1 MKLLMTSRSRILTPG
16 ILLGTIIS
24 AIIVLTASADP
35 TNCTPPPSGL
45 VGWWRGDGDCLDA
58 AGTNNGTL
66 QGGATFALGEVGG
79 AFSFNPESGTMI
91 VPDSSNL
98 RMTSQLTIEAWINA
112 RTLNTYSGYGIVS
125 KVGGVP
131 ADGTQNYGYQFGL
144 TGNTLFGQFSSP
156 GDSWWQWPSASV
168 TSGGLIVPGVWYH
181 VAWTYDQSAMKLYC
195 NGQPVATNVIGPK
208 AISATSSN
216 LRLCGDD
223 NGHVYFDGLIDEA
236 AVYNRALSDSE
247 IQAIYSAGSA
257 GKCVTPIAPSIYRQP
272 SSQVVTVGANV
283 SFSVFANG
291 TPPLAYQWQFNGT
304 NMAGAVTSTLAL
316 TNVQDYDAGSYA
328 VVVTNAYGT
337 VTSSNAVLTVNPT
350 PPCVPP
356 PLGLVGWWRGEGNCL
371 DQAGGNNGVLQN
383 GASFASGEI
392 GQAFTFDG
400 VNDYV
405 KIPRTPILDV
415 GYQVTIDLWMKA
427 DLSSPIGSRIAGL
440 VGSDF
445 FGMEISTAPAG
456 VFLFISTDNGEHF
469 PTTADSSGQGAIFPA
484 GEWHHVAGTYDG
496 TNMQFYLD
504 GQPYGNPRLVS
515 GAISPMLSSSFV
527 TLGSED
533 GRTSSPSCIGTRYF
547 SGLIDEVDIFNRA
560 LSASE
565 IAAIYAAGYPGS
577 ALCRQAR
584 HTFMCNRLTR
594 RSPLAAA

>member
-1 MKLLMTSRSRILTPG
+1 M
-16 ILLGTIIS
+16 
-24 AIIVLTASADP
+24 
-35 TNCTPPPSGL
+35 
-45 VGWWRGDGDCLDA
+45 
-58 AGTNNGTL
+58 L
-66 QGGATFALGEVGG
+66 QNGATFASGEVGQ
-79 AFSFNPESGTMI
+79 AF
-91 VPDSSNL
+91 
-98 RMTSQLTIEAWINA
+98 A
-112 RTLNTYSGYGIVS
+112 
-125 KVGGVP
+125 
-131 ADGTQNYGYQFGL
+131 
-144 TGNTLFGQFSSP
+144 
-156 GDSWWQWPSASV
+156 
-168 TSGGLIVPGVWYH
+168 
-181 VAWTYDQSAMKLYC
+181 
-195 NGQPVATNVIGPK
+195 
-208 AISATSSN
+208 
-216 LRLCGDD
+216 
-223 NGHVYFDGLIDEA
+223 FDGA
-236 AVYNRALSDSE
+236 
-247 IQAIYSAGSA
+247 
-257 GKCVTPIAPSIYRQP
+257 
-272 SSQVVTVGANV
+272 
-283 SFSVFANG
+283 
-291 TPPLAYQWQFNGT
+291 
-304 NMAGAVTSTLAL
+304 
-316 TNVQDYDAGSYA
+316 
-328 VVVTNAYGT
+328 
-337 VTSSNAVLTVNPT
+337 
-350 PPCVPP
+350 
-356 PLGLVGWWRGEGNCL
+356 
-371 DQAGGNNGVLQN
+371 
-383 GASFASGEI
+383 
-392 GQAFTFDG
+392 
-400 VNDYV
+400 NDYV
-405 KIPRTPILDV
+405 KIPRAPILDV
-415 GYQVTIDLWMKA
+415 GNQVTIDLWMKA

>member
-1 MKLLMTSRSRILTPG
+1 
-16 ILLGTIIS
+16 
-24 AIIVLTASADP
+24 
-35 TNCTPPPSGL
+35 
-45 VGWWRGDGDCLDA
+45 
-58 AGTNNGTL
+58 
-66 QGGATFALGEVGG
+66 
-79 AFSFNPESGTMI
+79 MI

>member
-1 MKLLMTSRSRILTPG
+1 MKLLITSRSRILTAG
-16 ILLGTIIS
+16 ILLGTVIS
-24 AIIVLTASADP
+24 ATIVLTASDDP

-98 RMTSQLTIEAWINA
+98 RLTSQLTIEAWINA

-216 LRLCGDD
+216 LRLSGDD

-236 AVYNRALSDSE
+236 AVYSRALSDSE

-257 GKCVTPIAPSIYRQP
+257 GKCVTPAAPSIYLQP
-272 SSQVVTVGANV
+272 TNQTVVAGANTT
-283 SFSVFANG
+283 FSSAALG
-291 TPPLAYQWQFNGT
+291 TPPLSYQWQFNGS
-304 NMAGAVTSTLAL
+304 NIAGATATVLTL
-316 TNVQDYDAGSYA
+316 TNIQPEQAGLYAMVVSNVAGSA
-328 VVVTNAYGT
+328 S
-337 VTSSNAVLTVNPT
+337 SSNAVLTVNPPPPCT
-350 PPCVPP
+350 PPPP
-356 PLGLVGWWRGEGNCL
+356 GLIGWWRGEGDCL

-383 GASFASGEI
+383 GATFASGEI
-392 GQAFTFDG
+392 GHAFAFDG
-400 VNDYV
+400 ANAYV
-405 KIPRTPILDV
+405 KIPRAPILDV
-415 GYQVTIDLWMKA
+415 GNQVTIDLWMKA
-427 DLSSPIGSRIAGL
+427 DPSSPIGSRIAGL

-456 VFLFISTDNGEHF
+456 VFLFISTDNGAHF
-469 PTTADSSGQGAIFPA
+469 PTTADTSGQGAIFPA